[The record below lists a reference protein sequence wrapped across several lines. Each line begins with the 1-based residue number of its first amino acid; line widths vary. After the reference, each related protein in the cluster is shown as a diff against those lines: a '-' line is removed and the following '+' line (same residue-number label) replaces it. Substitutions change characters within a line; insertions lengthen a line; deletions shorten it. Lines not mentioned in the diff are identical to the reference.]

1 MSSLKEALTPP
12 QGWPDAIAELMGI
25 DLWRIPIVMGSAV
38 LIYLAFLLFVRV
50 FGQRVLTSTSSFDA
64 VVTVMF
70 GSVAGRVVIGHPPT
84 VATGIIGLL
93 TLILLERI
101 FGAIRSWFDH
111 LVWKI
116 EIRPLLI
123 VTHGE
128 IQEERARKAGI
139 TYADIAASLRRSGLS
154 SLQQVYAMVLESNGT
169 MSIIT
174 EGARVDPEIFAGVE
188 GAESLGR

>member
-1 MSSLKEALTPP
+1 MDSLRGAVTPP
-12 QGWPDAIAELMGI
+12 RGWPDAIAELMGI
-25 DLWRIPIVMGSAV
+25 ELWRIPIVVGSAV
-38 LIYLAFLLFVRV
+38 LIYLAFLLFVRL

-84 VATGIIGLL
+84 VAAGIIGLL
-93 TLILLERI
+93 TLIILERT
-101 FGAIRSWFDH
+101 FGAVRSWFKH
-111 LVWKI
+111 LIWKM

-123 VTHGE
+123 VAHGKV
-128 IQEERARKAGI
+128 QEERARKAGI
-139 TYADIAASLRRSGLS
+139 THADIAASLRRSGLT

-174 EGARVDPEIFAGVE
+174 DGSTVDPQMFSGVE

>member
-1 MSSLKEALTPP
+1 MTSVKAAITPP

-50 FGQRVLTSTSSFDA
+50 FGQRILTSTSTFDA

-84 VATGIIGLL
+84 VATGIIGLF

-101 FGAIRSWFDH
+101 FGAVRTWFTR
-111 LVWKI
+111 LIWKM
-116 EIRPLLI
+116 EVRPVLI
-123 VTHGE
+123 VARGKV
-128 IQEERARKAGI
+128 QEERARKAGI
-139 TYADIAASLRRSGLS
+139 TQADIAASLRGKGLS

-169 MSIIT
+169 MSIIA
-174 EGARVDPEIFAGVE
+174 EGTQVDPQMFSGVE